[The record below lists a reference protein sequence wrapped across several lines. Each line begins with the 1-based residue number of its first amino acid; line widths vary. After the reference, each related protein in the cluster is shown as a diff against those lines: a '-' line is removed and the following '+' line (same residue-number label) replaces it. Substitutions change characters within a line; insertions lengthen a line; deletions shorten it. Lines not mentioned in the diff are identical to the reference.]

1 MGKSLGNF
9 VTLPDLFKDFNPIVV
24 RFYIL
29 QNHYRKPT
37 DFNRE
42 GLENASKLYEKLEES
57 VKNLRNEVSKLKL
70 TTLEIVVEVEELKRK
85 FLEAMDD
92 DFNTGLA
99 LTYVLEAVKLINK
112 ELAGNKK
119 ASVLLALNNFITDC
133 AENILGLKFDNVSD
147 CKESEL
153 IEIISEIRN
162 KYREDK
168 NYEEAD
174 KLRDKLNGIGVTL
187 NDRR

>member
-9 VTLPDLFKDFNPIVV
+9 ITLPDLFKEYDPIII

-37 DFNRE
+37 DLSKEQLNE
-42 GLENASKLYEKLEES
+42 TAKIYSKLTES
-57 VKNLRNEVSKLKL
+57 ITNLRNKIKDATEFTPNDEIDKLK
-70 TTLEIVVEVEELKRK
+70 EK
-85 FLEAMDD
+85 FIEAMND

-99 LTYVLEAVKLINK
+99 ISYIFEASKLINK
-112 ELAGNKK
+112 ELTENKDNNK
-119 ASVLLALNNFITDC
+119 LIALNNFIIEC
-133 AENILGLKFDNVSD
+133 AQNILGLTFENSNSNS
-147 CKESEL
+147 KEQEL
-153 IEIISEIRN
+153 IKIINDIRN

-174 KLRDKLNGIGVTL
+174 KIRNNLNNIGITL
-187 NDRR
+187 NDRK